1 MPLNIVSNSAA
12 NTALRNLTVSDSKA
26 SGSVAKL
33 SSGSRVL
40 AAKDDAAALAIGSRL
55 RAEVAAQQQASVNAG
70 QAVSLL
76 QIADGALSEINNT
89 LVRLK
94 SLAVQAGSDQLGSTE
109 RALIDTEFQQLVQ
122 EVDRIAQDTEFNGQ
136 QLIAGGTLS
145 SLVQLS
151 DPGVDGISGIN
162 FTASV
167 EDNASFQYSYSAAE
181 EVLTVT
187 KLGNDAVTT
196 SQAQS
201 IDGADVT
208 TDGISFAFGEN
219 ATGDVF
225 SYQFDAATEQLTIL
239 NESTGETQSVDIES
253 AFESAF
259 GETVNTVDPGQ
270 SLDIAVAGFDMTVT
284 IQEGFDR
291 TVNITAANVVDDA
304 TIDTNQANVNAA
316 TTVDFNRNATLLDG
330 DGYAALTNLTNFDT
344 ATGELTITATVVS
357 NAADQFTLG
366 GLAGFAYDA
375 GTAGDDSATI
385 TAAANTVL
393 NFNGTAVGTLNLA
406 GIDLAGATD
415 GGTFDIVVS
424 LEGLVVNDQTVTR
437 TADETIQI
445 DITADLDAV
454 AGAGNN
460 LAFDQTLDV
469 SYDQFGVTL
478 TLDKGFDRGVDIVS
492 TTDVQTATLPA
503 EVTNASFV
511 QNDGFVS
518 ADAYQALLDL
528 GYDATTGIGY
538 NANTGVLSLQVSD
551 DTDGAAGVVTFDAL
565 AGIDFGLGAGNEGF
579 DLTGAASATDIS
591 IQTAD
596 GSVVKLGT
604 LTADYVNT
612 SDAGSLGTVDIQIG
626 KGTFF
631 NDVDPTASITELTF
645 KIGTGNLAE
654 DRITL
659 ALDAATTEALGINGT
674 DVTTADNAN
683 AASDAISDAIT
694 VLNRARANVGAFQNR
709 LEIATNNLATTIE
722 NTEAARSALLDLNV
736 AQEVVKFTSQQIL
749 VQAGVSTLAQANQ
762 LPQNL
767 LRLLQ

>member
-151 DPGVDGISGIN
+151 DPGTDGISGVN
-162 FTASV
+162 FSASV
-167 EDNASFQYSYSAAE
+167 EDNASFQYSYSATE

-201 IDGADVT
+201 IDAADVT
-208 TDGISFAFGEN
+208 TDGISFTFGEN

-225 SYQFDAATEQLTIL
+225 SYQFDSATEQLTVV
-239 NESTGETQSVDIES
+239 NESTGETQAVDIES

-259 GETVNTVDPGQ
+259 GETVNTVSAGET
-270 SLDIAVAGFDMTVT
+270 LDIAVAGFDLTVT
-284 IQEGFDR
+284 LQEGFDR

-304 TIDTNQANVNAA
+304 TIDTNQANVNAV
-316 TTVDFNRNATLLDG
+316 TTVDFNRNAALLDG

-344 ATGELTITATVVS
+344 STGELTITATVVA
-357 NAADQFTLG
+357 NGTDQFTLG

-375 GTAGDDSATI
+375 GAAGADSATI
-385 TAAANTVL
+385 TATANTVL

-406 GIDLAGATD
+406 GVDLAGATD

-424 LEGLVVNDQTVTR
+424 LEGIIVNDQTVTR

-445 DITADLDAV
+445 DVTADLDAV

-492 TTDVQTATLPA
+492 TTAVQTATLPA

-528 GYDATTGIGY
+528 GYDSTTGIGY

-551 DTDGAAGVVTFDAL
+551 DTAGAGGVVTFDAL
-565 AGIDFGLGAGNEGF
+565 TGVDFGLGVGNEGF
-579 DLTGAASATDIS
+579 DLTGTASTTDIS

-596 GSVVKLGT
+596 GSTVKLGT

-612 SDAGSLGTVDIQIG
+612 SGAGSLGTVDIQIG
-626 KGTFF
+626 KGVFF

-645 KIGTGNLAE
+645 KIGTGNLEE